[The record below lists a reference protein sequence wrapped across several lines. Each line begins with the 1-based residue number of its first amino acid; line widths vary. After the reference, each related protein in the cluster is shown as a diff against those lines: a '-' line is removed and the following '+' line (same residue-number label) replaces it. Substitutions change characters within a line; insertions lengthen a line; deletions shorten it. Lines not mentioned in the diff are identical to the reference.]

1 MIKSFEEYYN
11 EDNLLF
17 LNPTILDNLKD
28 YNSEYTKLE
37 EQAIYYLP
45 YNTGIEI
52 ECNVQRNWSPSLYD
66 ELDLVANRSDIYEQ
80 RIQIY
85 PGLRGAV
92 SLYKYLQILQ
102 EYGIHTTSGIH
113 IHVDVSKFTK
123 YQYSDQKF
131 SLSSSKSESLG
142 EYFKK
147 HSDFI
152 LKELDSW
159 GYKGTY
165 NQREVR
171 GSKGG
176 WFGYRSEKD
185 SVEIRICE
193 MTFDYR
199 VLIKRIVHCQYIV
212 KYLYAIQMKDR
223 FEDYKKYIA
232 KINNQKLDIGK
243 IPILLKKRENSL
255 YI

>member
-17 LNPTILDNLKD
+17 LNPTILDNLKEH
-28 YNSEYTKLE
+28 NNEYTKLE

-52 ECNVQRNWSPSLYD
+52 ECDVQPNWSSSLYN
-66 ELDLVANRSDIYEQ
+66 ELDLVANASSTFEQ

-92 SLYKYLQILQ
+92 TLYKYLEILQ
-102 EYGIHTTSGIH
+102 QYGIHTTSGIH
-113 IHVDVSKFTK
+113 IHIDVSKFIK
-123 YQYSDQKF
+123 YVYDDGKF
-131 SLSSSKSESLG
+131 ALVASESKSLG
-142 EYFKK
+142 EYFQK
-147 HSDFI
+147 HSEFI
-152 LKELDSW
+152 LKELDTW

-165 NQREVR
+165 NRREVR
-171 GSKGG
+171 VHKGG
-176 WFGYRSEKD
+176 WFGYRSEKN

-199 VLIKRIVHCQYIV
+199 VLIRRIVHCQYIV

-232 KINNQKLDIGK
+232 KINNQKLNIHE
-243 IPILLKKRENSL
+243 IPILIKKRENSL